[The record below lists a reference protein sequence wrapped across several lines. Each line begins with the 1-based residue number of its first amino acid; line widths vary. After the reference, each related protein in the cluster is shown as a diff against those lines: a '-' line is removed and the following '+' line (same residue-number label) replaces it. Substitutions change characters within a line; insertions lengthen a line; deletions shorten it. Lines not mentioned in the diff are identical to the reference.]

1 MAESNIYVD
10 VFDRF
15 VKEYVSDLKHNDISE
30 RTLKNYQKRLGYF
43 REFWSGTDPQSSP
56 TASDIRAWRDS
67 LLDNGL
73 SKATVRQYMVELN
86 GFFEF
91 ATDDRMVGGKAY
103 KSNPIF
109 KRLYPRRTNDEKKP
123 YDKVLDAED
132 LKALWQNVKQKGVDK
147 LWARNYAIV
156 TLLLDGKIRN
166 AELLDLKLSD
176 IHFSDDEDPY
186 NYLVVRRGKGNK
198 YREVD
203 LNEISVSALKIYLKS
218 GIRPE
223 NISDD
228 DYLFG
233 TTAEHK
239 FGGTSIGNSEW
250 HKGSSNWLSKLV
262 EKHVK
267 DVTGKSGFRSHS
279 MRHNGSI
286 MELNNGASLETLQSE
301 LGHSS
306 ITTTEIYAGRLQS
319 RRNRMKIKEVFNE
332 RDKWAEIN
340 NQMLAT
346 V

>member
-1 MAESNIYVD
+1 MDIRNAFVAT
-10 VFDRF
+10 FDSL
-15 VKEYVSDLKHNDISE
+15 VAEYVSDLKHNDISE
-30 RTLKNYQKRLGYF
+30 KTLENYQKRLGYF
-43 REFWSGTDPQSSP
+43 REFWSATDPQSSP
-56 TASDIRAWRDS
+56 TTSDVRAWRDS
-67 LLDNGL
+67 MLDSKL
-73 SKATVRQYMVELN
+73 SKSTVRQYMVELN

-91 ATDDRMVGGKAY
+91 ATDEEIAGANAY
-103 KSNPIF
+103 KSNPIS
-109 KRLYPRRTNDEKKP
+109 KRLYPRKTNDEKKP
-123 YDKVLDAED
+123 YEKVLDADD
-132 LKALWQNVKQKGVDK
+132 LKSLWQNIKKKGTDR

-166 AELLDLKLSD
+166 AELLELRLED
-176 IHFSDDEDPY
+176 IHFSDEDDPY
-186 NYLVVRRGKGNK
+186 DYLVVRKGKGKK

-218 GIRPE
+218 GIRPA
-223 NISDD
+223 SAADD

-250 HKGSSNWLSKLV
+250 HKGSTAWLSKLV

-267 DVTGKSGFRSHS
+267 DVTGKSGFRTHS

-306 ITTTEIYAGRLQS
+306 ITTTELYAGRLQS
-319 RRNRMKIKEVFNE
+319 KRNRMKIKEVIAE

-340 NQMLAT
+340 NEMLANA
-346 V
+346 

>member
-1 MAESNIYVD
+1 MAESNIYVA
-10 VFDRF
+10 VFDKL
-15 VKEYVSDLKHNDISE
+15 VKEYIRDLKYNDISE
-30 RTLKNYQKRLGYF
+30 RTLTNYQKRLDYF
-43 REFWSGTDPQSSP
+43 REFWSATDPQSSP

-73 SKATVRQYMVELN
+73 SKTTVRQYMVELN

-91 ATDDRMVGGKAY
+91 ATDDRMVGDKAY

-132 LKALWQNVKQKGVDK
+132 LKSLWQNIKQKGTDK

-176 IHFSDDEDPY
+176 IHFSEEDEPY
-186 NYLVVRRGKGNK
+186 DYLVVRRGKGNK

-306 ITTTEIYAGRLQS
+306 ITTTELYAGRLQS
-319 RRNRMKIKEVFNE
+319 KKNRMKIKEVYEE

-340 NQMLAT
+340 NQILAT

>member
-1 MAESNIYVD
+1 MAEDNTYVD
-10 VFDRF
+10 VFDGF
-15 VKEYVSDLKHNDISE
+15 VKEYISDLKHNDMSE
-30 RTLKNYQKRLGYF
+30 KTVRNYQKRLGYF
-43 REFWSGTDPQSSP
+43 REFWVKTDPQSSP
-56 TASDIRAWRDS
+56 TASNIRAWRDS
-67 LLDNGL
+67 MLDSGL
-73 SKATVRQYMVELN
+73 SKSTVRQYMTELN

-91 ATDDRMVGGKAY
+91 ATDEEIVGEGAY
-103 KSNPIF
+103 KSNPIS
-109 KRLYPRRTNDEKKP
+109 KKLYPRRTNDEKKP
-123 YDKVLDAED
+123 YEKVLDAED

-166 AELLDLKLSD
+166 SELLDLTLSD
-176 IHFSDDEDPY
+176 IHFAEEEEPY
-186 NYLVVRRGKGNK
+186 DYLVVRKGKGGK

-218 GIRPE
+218 DIRPK

-239 FGGTSIGNSEW
+239 FGGTSTGNAEW
-250 HKGSSNWLSKLV
+250 HKGTTAWLSKLV
-262 EKHVK
+262 EKHVR

-286 MELNNGASLETLQSE
+286 MELNNGTSLETLQSE

-319 RRNRMKIKEVFNE
+319 RRNRIKIKEVIAE

-340 NQMLAT
+340 NEMLANA
-346 V
+346 

>member
-1 MAESNIYVD
+1 MGGENIYVST
-10 VFDRF
+10 FDSL
-15 VKEYVSDLKHNDISE
+15 VAEYISDLKHNDTSE
-30 RTLKNYQKRLGYF
+30 RTLSNYQKRLGYF
-43 REFWSGTDPQSSP
+43 REFWSATDPQSSP
-56 TASDIRAWRDS
+56 TVSDVRDWRDS
-67 LLDNGL
+67 MLDNGL
-73 SKATVRQYMVELN
+73 SKTTVRQYMVELN

-91 ATDDRMVGGKAY
+91 ATDDRMVGDKAY

-123 YDKVLDAED
+123 YDKVLDADD
-132 LKALWQNVKQKGVDK
+132 LKSLWQNIKRKGTDK

-166 AELLDLKLSD
+166 AELLELRLDD
-176 IHFSDDEDPY
+176 IHFSDEDDPY
-186 NYLVVRRGKGNK
+186 DYLVVRKGKGKK

-218 GIRPE
+218 GIRPA
-223 NISDD
+223 SAADA

-239 FGGTSIGNSEW
+239 FGGTSVGNSEW
-250 HKGSSNWLSKLV
+250 HKGSTAWLSKLV

-267 DVTGKSGFRSHS
+267 DVTGKSGFRTHS

-306 ITTTEIYAGRLQS
+306 ITTTELYAGRLQS
-319 RRNRMKIKEVFNE
+319 KRNRMKIKEVIAE

-340 NQMLAT
+340 NQILAT

>member
-1 MAESNIYVD
+1 MKENNTYVATFDKIVAEYI
-10 VFDRF
+10 
-15 VKEYVSDLKHNDISE
+15 SDLKHNDISE
-30 RTLKNYQKRLGYF
+30 RTLRNYQKRLAYF
-43 REFWSGTDPQSSP
+43 REFWSATDPQSSP
-56 TASDIRAWRDS
+56 TVSDVRDWRDS
-67 LLDNGL
+67 MLDNGL
-73 SKATVRQYMVELN
+73 SKTTVRQYMIELN

-91 ATDDRMVGGKAY
+91 ATDDRMVGDKAY

-109 KRLYPRRTNDEKKP
+109 RRLYPRRTNDEKKP

-132 LKALWQNVKQKGVDK
+132 LKSLWQNVKQKGTDK

-166 AELLDLKLSD
+166 AELLDLRLSD
-176 IHFSDDEDPY
+176 VHFAEEEDPY
-186 NYLVVRRGKGNK
+186 DYLVVRKGKGNK

-218 GIRPE
+218 EIRPK

-239 FGGTSIGNSEW
+239 FGGTSAGHTEW
-250 HKGSSNWLSKLV
+250 HKGSSAWLSKLV

-267 DVTGKSGFRSHS
+267 DVTGKSGFRTHS

-319 RRNRMKIKEVFNE
+319 KRNRIKVKEVFAE

-340 NQMLAT
+340 NEMLAMG
-346 V
+346 

>member
-1 MAESNIYVD
+1 MAESNIYVA
-10 VFDRF
+10 VFDKL
-15 VKEYVSDLKHNDISE
+15 VKEYIRDLKYNDISE
-30 RTLKNYQKRLGYF
+30 RTLTNYQKRLDYF
-43 REFWSGTDPQSSP
+43 REFWSATDPQSSP
-56 TASDIRAWRDS
+56 AVSDIKAWRDS
-67 LLDNGL
+67 LLDKGL
-73 SKATVRQYMVELN
+73 SKSTVRQYMTELN
-86 GFFEF
+86 GFFEY
-91 ATDDRMVGGKAY
+91 ATDDEIAGAHAY
-103 KSNPIF
+103 KSNPIST
-109 KRLYPRRTNDEKKP
+109 RLYPRKTNDEKKP

-132 LKALWQNVKQKGVDK
+132 LKSLWQNIKQKGTDK

-176 IHFSDDEDPY
+176 IHFSEEDEPY
-186 NYLVVRRGKGNK
+186 DYLVVRRGKGNK

-319 RRNRMKIKEVFNE
+319 RRNRMKIKEVFEE

-340 NQMLAT
+340 NQMLANA
-346 V
+346 

>member
-1 MAESNIYVD
+1 MKENNTYVA
-10 VFDRF
+10 VFDEL
-15 VKEYVSDLKHNDISE
+15 VAVYISDLKHNDASE
-30 RTLKNYQKRLGYF
+30 RTVENYQKRLGYF
-43 REFWSGTDPQSSP
+43 REFWSAADPQSSP
-56 TASDIRAWRDS
+56 TASDVRAWRDS
-67 LLDNGL
+67 LYDKKL
-73 SKATVRQYMVELN
+73 SKSTVRQYMTELN

-91 ATDDRMVGGKAY
+91 ATDEEIAGANAY
-103 KSNPIF
+103 KKNPIS
-109 KRLYPRRTNDEKKP
+109 KKLYPRKTNDEKKP
-123 YDKVLDAED
+123 YTKVLDADD
-132 LKALWQNVKQKGVDK
+132 LKSLWKNVKQKGTGK

-166 AELLDLKLSD
+166 AELLDLTLSD
-176 IHFSDDEDPY
+176 IHFAEEEEPY
-186 NYLVVRRGKGNK
+186 DYLVVRKGKGGK

-218 GIRPE
+218 DIRPK

-239 FGGTSIGNSEW
+239 FGGTSTGNAEW
-250 HKGSSNWLSKLV
+250 HKGTTAWLSKLV
-262 EKHVK
+262 EKHVR

-286 MELNNGASLETLQSE
+286 MELNNGTSLETLQSE

-319 RRNRMKIKEVFNE
+319 RRNRMKIKEVIAE

-340 NQMLAT
+340 NEMLANA
-346 V
+346 

>member
-1 MAESNIYVD
+1 MTDKNAYVSTFDSLVAEYI
-10 VFDRF
+10 
-15 VKEYVSDLKHNDISE
+15 SDLKHNEISE
-30 RTLKNYQKRLGYF
+30 RTLGNYQKRLGYF
-43 REFWSGTDPQSSP
+43 REFWSETDPQSSP
-56 TASDIRAWRDS
+56 TAVDVRAWRDS
-67 LLDNGL
+67 MLDSGL
-73 SKATVRQYMVELN
+73 AKSTVRQYMTELN

-91 ATDDRMVGGKAY
+91 ATDEEIAGDRAY
-103 KSNPIF
+103 KKNPIS
-109 KRLYPRRTNDEKKP
+109 KKLYPRKTNDEKKP
-123 YDKVLDAED
+123 YSKVLNTDD
-132 LKALWQNVKQKGVDK
+132 LKSLWQNVKQKGTDK

-166 AELLDLKLSD
+166 AELLELRLSD
-176 IHFSDDEDPY
+176 VHFADDDDPY
-186 NYLVVRRGKGNK
+186 DYLVVRKGKGNK

-203 LNEISVSALKIYLKS
+203 LNDISVSALKIYLKS

-223 NISDD
+223 SADD
-228 DYLFG
+228 DDFLFG

-239 FGGTSIGNSEW
+239 FGGTSTGIADW
-250 HKGSSNWLSKLV
+250 HKGSSTWLSKLV
-262 EKHVK
+262 EKHVR
-267 DVTGKSGFRSHS
+267 DVTGKSGFRTHS

-319 RRNRMKIKEVFNE
+319 KRNRMKIKEVYEE

>member
-1 MAESNIYVD
+1 MKENNTFVA
-10 VFDRF
+10 VFDEL
-15 VKEYVSDLKHNDISE
+15 VADYISDLKHNDASE
-30 RTLKNYQKRLGYF
+30 RTVRNYQKRLDYF
-43 REFWSGTDPQSSP
+43 REFWSATDPQSSP
-56 TASDIRAWRDS
+56 TASDVKAWRDS
-67 LLDNGL
+67 LYDKKL
-73 SKATVRQYMVELN
+73 SKSTVRQYMTELN
-86 GFFEF
+86 GFFEY
-91 ATDDRMVGGKAY
+91 ATDDEIVGENAY
-103 KSNPIF
+103 KKNPIS
-109 KRLYPRRTNDEKKP
+109 KKLYPCKTNDEKKP
-123 YDKVLDAED
+123 YTKVLDADD
-132 LKALWQNVKQKGVDK
+132 LKSLWKNVKQKGTSK

-166 AELLDLKLSD
+166 AELLDLTLSD
-176 IHFSDDEDPY
+176 IHFAEEEEPY
-186 NYLVVRRGKGNK
+186 DYLVVRKGKGGK

-218 GIRPE
+218 DIRPK

-239 FGGTSIGNSEW
+239 FGGTSTGNTEW
-250 HKGSSNWLSKLV
+250 HKGTTAWLSKLV
-262 EKHVK
+262 EKHVR

-286 MELNNGASLETLQSE
+286 IELNNGTSLETLQSE

-319 RRNRMKIKEVFNE
+319 RRNRMKIKEVIAE

-340 NQMLAT
+340 NQMLAEA
-346 V
+346 

>member
-1 MAESNIYVD
+1 MVENNIHVAA
-10 VFDRF
+10 FDSLVR
-15 VKEYVSDLKHNDISE
+15 EYISDLKHNDVSE
-30 RTLKNYQKRLGYF
+30 RTLRNYQKRLSYF
-43 REFWSGTDPQSSP
+43 REFWSETNPQSSP
-56 TASDIRAWRDS
+56 TASDIKAWRDS
-67 LLDNGL
+67 LLDKGL
-73 SKATVRQYMVELN
+73 SKSTVRQYMTELN
-86 GFFEF
+86 GFFEY
-91 ATDDRMVGGKAY
+91 AADEEIVGANAY
-103 KSNPIF
+103 KSNPIK
-109 KRLYPRRTNDEKKP
+109 KRMFPRKTNDEKKP
-123 YDKVLDAED
+123 YDKVLDSED
-132 LKALWQNVKQKGVDK
+132 LKSLWQNIKKKGTDR

-176 IHFSDDEDPY
+176 VHFSDTEDPY
-186 NYLVVRRGKGNK
+186 DYLIVQSGKGKK

-218 GIRPE
+218 GLRPV
-223 NISDD
+223 SAADD

-239 FGGTSIGNSEW
+239 FGGTSAGNTEW
-250 HKGSSNWLSKLV
+250 HKGSSAWLSKLV

-267 DVTGKSGFRSHS
+267 DVTGKSGFRTHS

-319 RRNRMKIKEVFNE
+319 RRNRMKIKEVIAE

-340 NQMLAT
+340 NQILTT